1 MRRRRDAT
9 GRAPPHDLCAGS
21 AAHGS
26 PQSRRRGRSP
36 PRHRSGTTTLMRS
49 AVSTMAGKRSA
60 QSWPLR
66 VKQRTRG
73 AGRSGVTL
81 PYPICWASISIWS
94 KSSPWL
100 LHRSR
105 SLRYESPDHF
115 LSLPKRTS
123 DRFLSFPAHAN
134 RATSCC
140 ILLYCLPRPWVA
152 ALPPIPNYS
161 RNRRCA
167 RFHHAAS
174 IGPIDRQPAM
184 VMCHRGH
191 ND

>member
-81 PYPICWASISIWS
+81 PYPVCWASISIWS

-100 LHRSR
+100 LLRSR

-123 DRFLSFPAHAN
+123 DRVFIISGTCESGHIMLHPSLLPASAMGRCSASHPKLFSQPKMCTISPRRVDWPN
-134 RATSCC
+134 RS
-140 ILLYCLPRPWVA
+140 A
-152 ALPPIPNYS
+152 ACDGYVP
-161 RNRRCA
+161 
-167 RFHHAAS
+167 
-174 IGPIDRQPAM
+174 
-184 VMCHRGH
+184 
-191 ND
+191 